1 MSKRLMTFVALTT
14 LWQAGCKPSPAP
26 SHGSIDSVNSGN
38 GRPTALPSNPSASA
52 INVPAAALNADASND
67 STQSPNPPPS
77 IPLECAPKVF
87 VRGDTITLRMEV
99 PHGEYLGV
107 TQPNGTPFYLINP
120 HPGKPPDSSLVPSET
135 FTTMPTIR
143 LAADVRAKP
152 LVYGRDTL
160 ETVFHEPGTYVVEI
174 GSNLQSDLGSQ
185 IHKCSVRLVAE
196 KR

>member
-1 MSKRLMTFVALTT
+1 MSTSLAAFVALTT
-14 LWQAGCKPSPAP
+14 LWLAACKPTPAA
-26 SHGSIDSVNSGN
+26 SHGSVDSANNGN
-38 GRPTALPSNPSASA
+38 GPLPPVSSASSSANSVPSALF
-52 INVPAAALNADASND
+52 NAAAPND
-67 STQSPNPPPS
+67 STQSPNTPAS
-77 IPLECAPKVF
+77 TSLECTPKVL
-87 VRGDTITLRMEV
+87 VHRDTITLRMEV

-120 HPGKPPDSSLVPSET
+120 HPGKPPDFSLVPSDT

-143 LAADVRAKP
+143 LATDVRAKP

-185 IHKCSVRLVAE
+185 IHKCTVRLVAE

>member
-1 MSKRLMTFVALTT
+1 VLKGLMTFVALPI
-14 LWQAGCKPSPAP
+14 LWLAGCKPTPAP
-26 SHGSIDSVNSGN
+26 SHGSVDSANNGN
-38 GRPTALPSNPSASA
+38 GPPTALLSSPSSSA
-52 INVPAAALNADASND
+52 NTLPATPLNAEASND
-67 STQSPNPPPS
+67 STHSPNTPPS
-77 IPLECAPKVF
+77 TPLECTPKVF
-87 VRGDTITLRMEV
+87 VRRDTITLRMEV

-120 HPGKPPDSSLVPSET
+120 HPGKSPDSSLLSSET

-143 LAADVRAKP
+143 LAADVRGKP

-174 GSNLQSDLGSQ
+174 GSNLQSDQGSQ
-185 IHKCSVRLVAE
+185 IHKCTVRLVAG